1 MKFTNGYW
9 LNKPEYQI
17 NHPEE
22 SFTAEKVN
30 DREMNIFAPYKRI
43 NGRGDELN
51 IGMTTIKLT
60 SPLKDIIGVKL
71 THFDQDTKTPSFN
84 LTDQQP
90 AVDMKIDGHQA
101 TYQSG
106 RLQVNIPLH
115 TEFAL
120 NFNADGKEITASRY
134 RAQGEITNVQNHKHY
149 MREQLSLG
157 VDSHVY
163 GLGERFGNF
172 VKNGQEVRTI
182 NKDGGTGSDQAYK
195 NVPFYITDD
204 GYGVFVNQPEPVDF
218 EVASENVDRVQFS
231 IEGESLEYFVIY
243 GPTPQEILHK
253 YTELTG
259 KIQLPPSWSFGLWL
273 TTSFLTD
280 YSEKTVMKFIN
291 GMEERHIPL
300 DVFHFDCFWQR
311 DFEWSNLTWNND
323 EFPDPEGL
331 IKKIHE
337 KGIRVCVWINPYI
350 AQKSA
355 MFKEGKAK
363 GYLVK
368 RTDGNVWQWD
378 LWQAGNGFI
387 DFTNPAAVKWYQD
400 KLKKLLD
407 MGVDCFKT
415 DFGERIPIDD
425 AVYYDGSDPK
435 REHNFYTYQY
445 NKATFDAIA
454 EKRGVDDA
462 VVFARSATVG
472 SQQFPVHWGGDCLS
486 NFKSMSDT
494 LHGGL
499 SFLSS
504 GFGFWSHDIGG
515 FEDGP
520 DTPTA
525 DLYKRWT
532 QFGLLSSHSRYHGSD
547 VYRVPWNFDDEAV
560 TNTRKYVDLK
570 LSLMPYLYTQAAHSA
585 AYGNPLMRP
594 MWFEFG
600 ADYNTHT
607 IANQYMFGSQILVAP
622 VFNPEGNVH
631 FYLPAGKWTSIVQD
645 GESYDIAEGGKWL
658 TKHYDELHLPVLV
671 RDNTILVRRDQPAH
685 ADYDYTKDVE
695 IHLYDMHAG
704 TTTISI
710 VDNHGQDA
718 GTVSVNRQDNS
729 LTIKVTGLTGNLP
742 VIVHEDGKMVAKATI
757 ENGQA
762 DIKLW
767 WCISAH
773 SPVPKDRSYLPIK
786 VKMKINCSKIKTEW
800 SIKRVNGKII
810 LLTLL
815 YYFWVGGK

>member
-115 TEFAL
+115 TEFSL

-337 KGIRVCVWINPYI
+337 KGIKVCVWINPYI

-504 GFGFWSHDIGG
+504 GFSFWSHDIGG

-695 IHLYDMHAG
+695 IHLYDMHAD
-704 TTTISI
+704 TTTISV

-762 DIKLW
+762 DIKPW

>member
-60 SPLKDIIGVKL
+60 SPLKDVIGVKL

-90 AVDMKIDGHQA
+90 AVDMKIDDHEA
-101 TYQSG
+101 SYQSG
-106 RLQVNIPLH
+106 RLQVNVPLH

-157 VDSHVY
+157 VASHVY

-337 KGIRVCVWINPYI
+337 KGIKVCVWINPYI

-355 MFKEGKAK
+355 MFKEGKTK

-607 IANQYMFGSQILVAP
+607 ITNQYMFGSQILVAP

-645 GESYDIAEGGKWL
+645 GESYDVAEGGKWL

-704 TTTISI
+704 TTTIR
-710 VDNHGQDA
+710 VVNNHGQDA
-718 GTVSVNRQDNS
+718 GTVSVNRQDNN

-742 VIVHEDGKMVAKATI
+742 VIVHEDGKVVAKATI

-762 DIKLW
+762 DIKL
-767 WCISAH
+767 
-773 SPVPKDRSYLPIK
+773 
-786 VKMKINCSKIKTEW
+786 
-800 SIKRVNGKII
+800 
-810 LLTLL
+810 
-815 YYFWVGGK
+815 

>member
-695 IHLYDMHAG
+695 IHLYDMHAD
-704 TTTISI
+704 TTTISV

>member
-355 MFKEGKAK
+355 IFKEGKAK

-407 MGVDCFKT
+407 MGVDRFKT

-622 VFNPEGNVH
+622 VFNSEGNVH

>member
-115 TEFAL
+115 TEFSL

-504 GFGFWSHDIGG
+504 GFSFWSHDIGG

-695 IHLYDMHAG
+695 IHLYDMHAD
-704 TTTISI
+704 TTTISV

-762 DIKLW
+762 DIKPW

>member
-115 TEFAL
+115 TEFSL

-337 KGIRVCVWINPYI
+337 KGIKVCVWINPYI

-704 TTTISI
+704 TTTISV

>member
-218 EVASENVDRVQFS
+218 EAASENVDRVQFS

-280 YSEKTVMKFIN
+280 YSEKTVMKFIK

-337 KGIRVCVWINPYI
+337 KGIKVCVWINPYI

-704 TTTISI
+704 TTTISV